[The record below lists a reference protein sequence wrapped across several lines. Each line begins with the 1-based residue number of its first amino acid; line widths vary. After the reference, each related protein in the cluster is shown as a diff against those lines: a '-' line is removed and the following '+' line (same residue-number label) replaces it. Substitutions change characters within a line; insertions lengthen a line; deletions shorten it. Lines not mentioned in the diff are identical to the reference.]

1 MPETTSSVPGRS
13 GPRRVP
19 SRFFHPLH
27 NAVITVVMIVAL
39 AAALW
44 RVVRWAVLDAVL
56 LPAGPQACRVASG
69 ACWAFVQDK
78 AQLLLVGLYPRE
90 QLWRTG
96 AAGLIAAVVV
106 AMSCMPRFWRPALLP
121 LWLGAA
127 GACWLL
133 LSGGVAGL
141 LPVRSDEWGGLL
153 LTIVLTAGS
162 VLLAFP
168 LGVLLALARRSDITA
183 LRVPAMA
190 YVELMRAMPL
200 LAVLFAAAVLVPVL
214 LPADVEVP
222 KVVRA
227 WLGIAA
233 CMSAYV
239 AEAVRGGLNAVPKG
253 QLEAAKS
260 IALGYWK
267 AHVLVIL
274 PQALRHAAPAL
285 TTTVLDFF
293 KGTSLVLIIG
303 LFDLMGAARAALA
316 DLEWQAFFV
325 ELYLAAAL
333 LYFVCSFALSR
344 YAAWLERHLNS
355 AQQAP

>member
-1 MPETTSSVPGRS
+1 MPETTSPVPGRS

-56 LPAGPQACRVASG
+56 LPAGPQECRIAAG

-141 LPVRSDEWGGLL
+141 PPVRSEEWGGLL

-183 LRVPAMA
+183 LRLPAMA

-239 AEAVRGGLNAVPKG
+239 AEAVRGGLNA
-253 QLEAAKS
+253 
-260 IALGYWK
+260 
-267 AHVLVIL
+267 
-274 PQALRHAAPAL
+274 
-285 TTTVLDFF
+285 
-293 KGTSLVLIIG
+293 
-303 LFDLMGAARAALA
+303 
-316 DLEWQAFFV
+316 
-325 ELYLAAAL
+325 
-333 LYFVCSFALSR
+333 
-344 YAAWLERHLNS
+344 
-355 AQQAP
+355 